1 LMRQLFEEYNN
12 MVSTAS
18 VEDFCR
24 TVLAWLEQHCS
35 LPALRPAALSSLRDL
50 SKATSILSDPSKVP
64 EQALSA
70 AASRDP
76 TDLAAMMSPVGA
88 NGGPGNTGAQGGG
101 FS

>member
-1 LMRQLFEEYNN
+1 MFF
-12 MVSTAS
+12 SS
-18 VEDFCR
+18 
-24 TVLAWLEQHCS
+24 
-35 LPALRPAALSSLRDL
+35 AALSSLRDL

-88 NGGPGNTGAQGGG
+88 NGGPGNNGAQGGG